1 MTDYRNFWN
10 QNPLEPDFV
19 YVSETDTLIP
29 LSARARYCMR
39 RAEGYRHTQTA
50 PGPPLP
56 NDHAERRLV
65 DFGSRLYGA
74 RKELDWSRKKLARK
88 AQVAKN
94 VVRSLEYV
102 EPDAWKWQMNHVRN
116 LAGFFAEAMRLPVE
130 ELWPDNIDKND

>member
-1 MTDYRNFWN
+1 MTDYQNIWN

-29 LSARARYCMR
+29 LSARAKYATRP
-39 RAEGYRHTQTA
+39 AEGYRHTQMA

-65 DFGSRLYGA
+65 YFGARLYGA
-74 RKELDWSRKKLARK
+74 RKDREWSRKKLARK
-88 AQVAKN
+88 ANVAKN
-94 VVRSLEYV
+94 VVRSLEYA
-102 EPDAWKWQMNHVRN
+102 ESSSWEWQMNHVRN
-116 LAGFFAEAMRLPVE
+116 LAGLFAEAMRLPVE